1 VDVGV
6 EWKIDGRRIPAGS
19 VGRELVN
26 AMASDLETQIRRE
39 VAGQRCPVHG
49 EQATVNF
56 KKVCDGAG
64 FELTGC
70 CDEFLERIYDS
81 LG

>member
-1 VDVGV
+1 MGI
-6 EWKIDGRRIPAGS
+6 EWKIAGRRIPAGN
-19 VGRELVN
+19 VGRELVK
-26 AMASDLETQIRRE
+26 AMASDLETQIRRD
-39 VAGQRCPVHG
+39 VARQRCPVHG

-56 KKVCDGAG
+56 KETGDGAG

-70 CDEFLERIYDS
+70 CDEFLKRVHDS